1 MTGRSGLLELAP
13 GMLLVLEGA
22 SWSVKALDPVTGTV
36 ELVDTEGQL
45 RSCSA
50 GRLLDL
56 LRVPE
61 EDLRPV
67 QSPRLEDLEE
77 NEQERM
83 RLRVAHALEA
93 DCGFRSGD
101 RACPAPGEPRPEYD
115 PGLTTRLGRFERK
128 AAELRQLSGEEARLL
143 GLQYVS
149 ARTLRRIADECRS
162 DPAGLR
168 GYGRQLRSR
177 GSERELDER
186 LVEAIEA
193 VRAECQH
200 RSRVSMRT
208 KERMIHQY
216 VREILGGAV
225 SVPSYSTLRRIW
237 LDWYGSSGGRQKYVR
252 SASATEPA
260 APPVVALRPGQVVA
274 LDTQTVPVKLLDD
287 VFSDP
292 VTVSLTLA
300 LDVFTRSIVA
310 FRLNVGSDTGVD
322 VAMVLRDV
330 MLPLPMRPGWG
341 KEMAWPYPGVP
352 GAVVADFAGY
362 EPAGL
367 PFFAPETLTTDH
379 GSVYKNHHVVEVE
392 RLLGC
397 NILPARAMR
406 PTDKQAVERC
416 FGTIRSLLFEQ
427 LLGYTGVDVADRGSD
442 PEADAAI
449 TVNDMEHLIATW
461 VVRVWQNRKLA
472 EHAPP
477 WAPDQRHSPNTLFTS
492 AFARGGF
499 ALRMPTPDLFYRLLP
514 AHHVTVRRKRGVKVH
529 GLWYDGPVLDE
540 CGARQAPKRGRHAHR
555 WRVNADPRDLRE
567 VFFEYDGVWHRLRWT
582 GLPPEGEIPAFS
594 DARAEDLLAETA
606 RRGIQP
612 RDDSELLPLLLEL
625 LETHQP
631 VSRWITQPGGKRQRS
646 RSTRDERRTRSASQD
661 RHKPRHAEPRQVA
674 TSSPDGRRAG
684 KPRQVSDVVDAE
696 RARRRRALPAPADS
710 APARLGDAYRQRSM
724 FALPSPDDEPDTPT
738 PPPAP

>member
-36 ELVDTEGQL
+36 ELVDAEGQL

-56 LRVPE
+56 LRGPE

-115 PGLTTRLGRFERK
+115 PGLTTRLERFERK
-128 AAELRQLSGEEARLL
+128 AAELRQLSGQEARLL

-177 GSERELDER
+177 GSEREVDER

-237 LDWYGSSGGRQKYVR
+237 LEWYGSSGGRQKYVR

-341 KEMAWPYPGVP
+341 EEMAWPYPGVP

-362 EPAGL
+362 EPAGV

-397 NILPARAMR
+397 NILPARAIPLR
-406 PTDKQAVERC
+406 PRHPRR
-416 FGTIRSLLFEQ
+416 IRRLPLV
-427 LLGYTGVDVADRGSD
+427 GR
-442 PEADAAI
+442 
-449 TVNDMEHLIATW
+449 
-461 VVRVWQNRKLA
+461 
-472 EHAPP
+472 
-477 WAPDQRHSPNTLFTS
+477 
-492 AFARGGF
+492 ARG
-499 ALRMPTPDLFYRLLP
+499 
-514 AHHVTVRRKRGVKVH
+514 
-529 GLWYDGPVLDE
+529 
-540 CGARQAPKRGRHAHR
+540 RQQIH
-555 WRVNADPRDLRE
+555 
-567 VFFEYDGVWHRLRWT
+567 
-582 GLPPEGEIPAFS
+582 
-594 DARAEDLLAETA
+594 
-606 RRGIQP
+606 
-612 RDDSELLPLLLEL
+612 
-625 LETHQP
+625 
-631 VSRWITQPGGKRQRS
+631 
-646 RSTRDERRTRSASQD
+646 
-661 RHKPRHAEPRQVA
+661 
-674 TSSPDGRRAG
+674 
-684 KPRQVSDVVDAE
+684 
-696 RARRRRALPAPADS
+696 
-710 APARLGDAYRQRSM
+710 
-724 FALPSPDDEPDTPT
+724 
-738 PPPAP
+738 PPAKPHHAAHT